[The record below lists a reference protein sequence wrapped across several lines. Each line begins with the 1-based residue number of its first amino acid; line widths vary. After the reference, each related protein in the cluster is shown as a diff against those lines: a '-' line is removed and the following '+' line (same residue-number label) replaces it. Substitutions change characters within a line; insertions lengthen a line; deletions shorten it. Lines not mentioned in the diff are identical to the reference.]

1 MSLSE
6 LSEGDFIGKERRNS
20 VRARTLLPCQIE
32 TISREQISE
41 IESNILDQAVLDA
54 EHATM
59 ITDWTSR
66 TEELPKELVLVLSEM
81 RAMRQQLTDMQRTVE
96 ITNRAA
102 IAPRWLTINDKG
114 LWVPRIEE
122 DDDFSE
128 GSLIKVQMQIPSLS
142 SPQVLAIGEVIRVR
156 EGARPGVAIE
166 FRAISAIHSK
176 AIIEYA
182 LKRERQIARSKLFA
196 SVNL

>member
-20 VRARTLLPCQIE
+20 VRARTMLPCLIE
-32 TISREQISE
+32 KISSEQISE
-41 IESNILDQAVLDA
+41 IESNILDMAVLDA

-59 ITDWTSR
+59 VTDWTSR

-81 RAMRQQLTDMQRTVE
+81 RAMRQQITDMQRTVE
-96 ITNRAA
+96 LTNKAA
-102 IAPRWLTINDKG
+102 FPSRWLTINDRG
-114 LWVPRIEE
+114 LWVPRIDE
-122 DDDFSE
+122 DEVFAQND
-128 GSLIKVQMQIPSLS
+128 LVKVQMQIPSLS
-142 SPQVLAIGEVIRVR
+142 SPQVLAIGEVLRVR
-156 EGARPGVAIE
+156 ESERPGVAIE